1 MQLSFYKLLNLSII
15 QLLLFTNIL
24 AIDRSIG
31 VLNIID
37 KNEDELNT
45 IDYKGEPY
53 ISVKE
58 LSRILSDRKPYEN
71 AARKKIVLYFSDNR
85 IKISS
90 LSSFIIVNDE
100 IFQLTKYA
108 IEKEDDLYVP
118 AKSFFSILKK
128 TIYPGVEYDSMKK
141 LLSLNLIKFNINN
154 VTIEQKSNGTIL
166 RVKTSKQFSDGD
178 ISSFINTNGW
188 FYLTVKDGLV
198 DTTMIKKTDTKGVIT
213 KVVSN
218 QFDESAQLAFRVR
231 TEIIGH
237 EVYQSADPNMIVVTL
252 RTPFKKLSKHIKE
265 LKNRWKLDTVV
276 LDAGHGGKDGGAVG
290 KRGAKEKDVVLD
302 ITKRVGSLIEKNS
315 HIKVVYTREEDIFI
329 PLWKRT
335 QIANESNGKLFVSI
349 HVNSNPNRN
358 VRGFETY
365 LLRPGKTDDAIE
377 VASRENAAIRMEEG
391 KSRNKYSSMTGEN
404 LIMATM
410 AQSMFMKESEDL
422 AACIQDELDPL
433 LDSPNRGLKQAGF
446 YVLIGASM
454 PNVLVEAGYISN
466 PNEERKLKS
475 ASYRQKIAK
484 GIYAGIMR
492 FRKSKEQIMLEN

>member
-1 MQLSFYKLLNLSII
+1 MQLSFYKLFNLSII

-53 ISVKE
+53 VSVKE
-58 LSRILSDRKPYEN
+58 LSRILSDREPYEN

-85 IKISS
+85 IKISN

-100 IFQLTKYA
+100 IFQLTKNA

-118 AKSFFSILKK
+118 AKSFFSILKN
-128 TIYPGVEYDSMKK
+128 TIYPGVEYDSGKK

-198 DTTMIKKTDTKGVIT
+198 DTSMIKKTDTKGVIT
-213 KVVSN
+213 KVISN

-237 EVYQSADPNMIVVTL
+237 EVYQSTDPNMIVVTL

-290 KRGAKEKDVVLD
+290 KRGSKEKDIVLD

-335 QIANESNGKLFVSI
+335 QIANQSNGKLFVSI

-492 FRKSKEQIMLEN
+492 FRKSKEQTMLEN

>member
-198 DTTMIKKTDTKGVIT
+198 DTSMIKKTDTKGVIT
-213 KVVSN
+213 KVISN

-237 EVYQSADPNMIVVTL
+237 EVYQSTDPNMIVVTL

-290 KRGAKEKDVVLD
+290 KRGSKEKDIVLD

-492 FRKSKEQIMLEN
+492 FRKSKEQTMLEN

>member
-100 IFQLTKYA
+100 IFQLTKNA

-128 TIYPGVEYDSMKK
+128 TIYPGVEYDSRKK

-198 DTTMIKKTDTKGVIT
+198 DTSMIKKTDTKGVIT
-213 KVVSN
+213 KVISN

-237 EVYQSADPNMIVVTL
+237 EVYQSTDPNMIVVTL

-290 KRGAKEKDVVLD
+290 KRGSKEKDIVLD

-422 AACIQDELDPL
+422 AAYIQDELDPL

>member
-100 IFQLTKYA
+100 IFQLTKNA

-128 TIYPGVEYDSMKK
+128 TIYPGVEYDSRKK

>member
-100 IFQLTKYA
+100 IFQLTKNA

-128 TIYPGVEYDSMKK
+128 TIYPGVEYDSRKK

-492 FRKSKEQIMLEN
+492 FRKSKEQTMLEN

>member
-1 MQLSFYKLLNLSII
+1 MQLSFYKLFNLSII
-15 QLLLFTNIL
+15 HLLLFTNIL

-53 ISVKE
+53 VSVKE
-58 LSRILSDRKPYEN
+58 LSRILSDREPYEN

-85 IKISS
+85 IKISN

-100 IFQLTKYA
+100 IFQLTKNA

-118 AKSFFSILKK
+118 AKSFFSILKN
-128 TIYPGVEYDSMKK
+128 TIYPGVEYDSGKK

-198 DTTMIKKTDTKGVIT
+198 DTSMIKKTDTKGVIT
-213 KVVSN
+213 KVISN

-237 EVYQSADPNMIVVTL
+237 EVYQSTDPNMIVVTL

-290 KRGAKEKDVVLD
+290 KRGSKEKDIVLD
-302 ITKRVGSLIEKNS
+302 ITKRVG
-315 HIKVVYTREEDIFI
+315 IF
-329 PLWKRT
+329 
-335 QIANESNGKLFVSI
+335 
-349 HVNSNPNRN
+349 
-358 VRGFETY
+358 
-365 LLRPGKTDDAIE
+365 
-377 VASRENAAIRMEEG
+377 
-391 KSRNKYSSMTGEN
+391 
-404 LIMATM
+404 
-410 AQSMFMKESEDL
+410 
-422 AACIQDELDPL
+422 
-433 LDSPNRGLKQAGF
+433 
-446 YVLIGASM
+446 
-454 PNVLVEAGYISN
+454 
-466 PNEERKLKS
+466 
-475 ASYRQKIAK
+475 
-484 GIYAGIMR
+484 
-492 FRKSKEQIMLEN
+492 

>member
-1 MQLSFYKLLNLSII
+1 MQLSFYKLFNLSII
-15 QLLLFTNIL
+15 HLLLFTNIL

-45 IDYKGEPY
+45 IEYKGEPY
-53 ISVKE
+53 VSVKE
-58 LSRILSDRKPYEN
+58 LSRILSDREPYEN

-85 IKISS
+85 IKISN

-100 IFQLTKYA
+100 VFQLTKNA

-118 AKSFFSILKK
+118 AKSFFSILKN
-128 TIYPGVEYDSMKK
+128 TIYPGVEYDSGKK

-198 DTTMIKKTDTKGVIT
+198 DTSMIKKTDTKGVIT
-213 KVVSN
+213 KVISN

-237 EVYQSADPNMIVVTL
+237 EVYQSTDPNMIVVTL

-276 LDAGHGGKDGGAVG
+276 LDAGHGG
-290 KRGAKEKDVVLD
+290 
-302 ITKRVGSLIEKNS
+302 
-315 HIKVVYTREEDIFI
+315 
-329 PLWKRT
+329 
-335 QIANESNGKLFVSI
+335 
-349 HVNSNPNRN
+349 
-358 VRGFETY
+358 
-365 LLRPGKTDDAIE
+365 
-377 VASRENAAIRMEEG
+377 
-391 KSRNKYSSMTGEN
+391 
-404 LIMATM
+404 
-410 AQSMFMKESEDL
+410 
-422 AACIQDELDPL
+422 
-433 LDSPNRGLKQAGF
+433 
-446 YVLIGASM
+446 
-454 PNVLVEAGYISN
+454 
-466 PNEERKLKS
+466 
-475 ASYRQKIAK
+475 
-484 GIYAGIMR
+484 
-492 FRKSKEQIMLEN
+492 

>member
-100 IFQLTKYA
+100 IFQLTKNA

-128 TIYPGVEYDSMKK
+128 TIYPGVEYDSRKK

-198 DTTMIKKTDTKGVIT
+198 DTSMIKKTDTKGVIT
-213 KVVSN
+213 KVISN

-237 EVYQSADPNMIVVTL
+237 EVYQSTDPNMIVVTL

-290 KRGAKEKDVVLD
+290 KRGSKEKDIVLD

>member
-1 MQLSFYKLLNLSII
+1 MQLSFYKLFNLSII
-15 QLLLFTNIL
+15 NLLLFTNIL

-37 KNEDELNT
+37 KYEDELNT

-53 ISVKE
+53 VSVKE
-58 LSRILSDRKPYEN
+58 LSRILSDREPYEN

-85 IKISS
+85 IKISN

-100 IFQLTKYA
+100 VFQLTKNA

-118 AKSFFSILKK
+118 AKSFFSILKN
-128 TIYPGVEYDSMKK
+128 TIYPGVEYDSGKK

-154 VTIEQKSNGTIL
+154 LTIEQKSNGTIL

-198 DTTMIKKTDTKGVIT
+198 DTSMIKKTDTKGVIT
-213 KVVSN
+213 KVISN

-237 EVYQSADPNMIVVTL
+237 EVYQSTDPNMIVVTL

-290 KRGAKEKDVVLD
+290 KRGSKEKDIVLD

-492 FRKSKEQIMLEN
+492 FRKSKEQTMLEN

>member
-53 ISVKE
+53 VSVKE
-58 LSRILSDRKPYEN
+58 LSRILSDREPYEN

-85 IKISS
+85 IKISN

-100 IFQLTKYA
+100 IFQLTKNA

-118 AKSFFSILKK
+118 AKSFFSILKN
-128 TIYPGVEYDSMKK
+128 TIYPGVEYDSGKK

-198 DTTMIKKTDTKGVIT
+198 DTSMIKKTDTKGVIT
-213 KVVSN
+213 KVISN

-237 EVYQSADPNMIVVTL
+237 EVYQSTDPNMIVVTL

-290 KRGAKEKDVVLD
+290 KRGSKEKDIVLD

-335 QIANESNGKLFVSI
+335 QIANQSNGKLFVSI

-492 FRKSKEQIMLEN
+492 FRKSKEQTMLEN